1 MKCWMRSIR
10 IELISV
16 KNGQKMVFGDDPNK
30 KEQSRKYK
38 YGVPQPTINDALT
51 IKVSG
56 SKYAATNKD
65 KGTVSIFNLTY
76 ETITKIIIGEYYKI
90 NIYCGYKSIGDPMC
104 IFSGSVAYISPKIY
118 SNHDKECYIIFASD
132 LVARYSQNRM
142 RFTLNSSVNLFA
154 AINYMML
161 SQGANGYHIDEN
173 LKQAFVNE
181 IKDYYNSASTI
192 LNSATLSNSGSYDIS
207 TDGTDGNVIDVTTTK
222 GKRIIE
228 INMGDI
234 PMASGNPTVSSEGL
248 NISLFPV
255 RNFKPGDILH
265 VDNALIDVSIS
276 NAESVINTFNTNYM
290 DTNGYYM
297 IIELNYNLENRGD
310 NFQYNIKARALDI
323 IKKIR
328 G

>member
-10 IELISV
+10 IELISE

-30 KEQSRKYK
+30 LEQTRKYK
-38 YGVPQPTINDALT
+38 YGIPQPTINDALS
-51 IKVSG
+51 IKING

-65 KGTVSIFNLTY
+65 KGTISIYNLTY

-90 NIYCGYKSIGDPMC
+90 KIYCGYKSIGAPMC
-104 IFSGSVAYISPKIY
+104 IFSGSVAYISPRIY
-118 SNHDKECYIIFASD
+118 SNHDKECYIIFTSD

-142 RFTLNSSVNLFA
+142 RLTLNSGINLFA

-161 SQGANGYHIDEN
+161 SQGANTYHIDEN
-173 LKQAFVNE
+173 LKNAFVNE

-192 LNSATLSNSGSYDIS
+192 LDSATLSNTGSYDIS
-207 TDGTDGNVIDVTTTK
+207 TDGTDGNVIDVTTIK

-228 INMGDI
+228 IKKDSI
-234 PMASGNPTVSSEGL
+234 PIGSGNPTVSSDGL
-248 NISLFPV
+248 HINLFPV

-265 VDNALIDVSIS
+265 VDNSLIDVSIS
-276 NAESVINTFNTNYM
+276 NAESVISTFNTNYM
-290 DTNGYYM
+290 DTNGFYM
-297 IIELNYNLENRGD
+297 IITLNYNLENRGD
-310 NFQYNIKARALDI
+310 NFQYEITARALDI
-323 IKKIR
+323 IQKIR